1 MAEGG
6 EEGAA
11 MHIHEEFQNHP
22 SQPPTLT
29 PDQQQQ
35 IEEDLALM
43 TQKLVCPC
51 EYMDSFERFQE
62 PQLQTQRRLL

>member
-6 EEGAA
+6 EVGAP
-11 MHIHEEFQNHP
+11 MHVHEEFQNHP

-35 IEEDLALM
+35 IDEDLALM
-43 TQKLVCPC
+43 TQK
-51 EYMDSFERFQE
+51 
-62 PQLQTQRRLL
+62 